1 MADERTRRVVHN
13 EALFRQVN
21 KSIEGLNEDM
31 SELTGDFAVV
41 CECGDMD
48 CTDQILVT
56 KAVYERTRGNAVWFL
71 VKEGHE
77 IPDVEHVVE
86 AGEGFVIV
94 EKDPPEA
101 RAFARET
108 APEPTR

>member
-1 MADERTRRVVHN
+1 VADERTRRVVHN

-21 KSIEGLNEDM
+21 KTIENLNEGM

-41 CECGDMD
+41 CECADMD
-48 CTDQILVT
+48 CTDEIRIA
-56 KAVYERTRGNAVWFL
+56 KAVYTRTRANEVWFL

-77 IPDVEHVVE
+77 MPDVEHVVE

-108 APEPTR
+108 AP

>member
-21 KSIEGLNEDM
+21 ASIEGLNQGM

-41 CECGDMD
+41 CECGDVY
-48 CTDQILVT
+48 CIDQIRVT
-56 KAVYERTRGNAVWFL
+56 KTVYERARSNAVWFL
-71 VKEGHE
+71 VKAGHE

-86 AGEGFVIV
+86 AGEGFVVV

-101 RAFARET
+101 KAVARDT
-108 APEPTR
+108 APDSTG